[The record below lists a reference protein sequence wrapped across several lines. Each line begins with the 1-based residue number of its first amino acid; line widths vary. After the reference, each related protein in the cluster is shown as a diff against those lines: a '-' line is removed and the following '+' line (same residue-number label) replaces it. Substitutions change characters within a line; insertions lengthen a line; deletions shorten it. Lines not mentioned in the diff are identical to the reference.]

1 MHDQVRNEE
10 LHVWRA
16 RIKNGMFDPADLC
29 DFASRLMDAL
39 ESSEADLDRSC
50 QETRA
55 NFSELYRMAT
65 EVVPELKKR
74 IADLESEVAN
84 QNKILRAA
92 QECVLEG
99 DSKSIQ
105 EGDKLDCALLHDIAN
120 LFASNRCTR
129 ADNALKTKM
138 VDWLVDKLSFNTG
151 CGPYY
156 DECPRLCATGKREC
170 LAHDFDAGDFDY
182 GPCWKARAIKEVM
195 RHGS

>member
-1 MHDQVRNEE
+1 MNDQVRSEE
-10 LHVWRA
+10 LHVWRV
-16 RIKNGMFDPADLC
+16 RIQNGMFDPAALC
-29 DFASRLMDAL
+29 DFVSRLMDAL

-84 QNKILRAA
+84 QNKILVAA

-105 EGDKLDCALLHDIAN
+105 EGDELDCALLHDIAD

-129 ADNALKTKM
+129 SDNALKTKM
-138 VDWLVDKLSFNTG
+138 IDWLADKLGFNLD
-151 CGPYY
+151 CGPHY
-156 DECPRLCATGKREC
+156 DDCPKRCATGKREC
-170 LAHDFDAGDFDY
+170 LESDGTVCFDY
-182 GPCWKARAIKEVM
+182 GQCWKERARKEIM
-195 RHGS
+195 RNGS